1 MLALAFF
8 LLIAQTPSSRADED
22 EPWDFWDVE
31 PEQPPRQ
38 GESEEEIQRKQEEK
52 ERKQKEKAAFPKD
65 EVDDEVQA
73 FWIVFSLASN
83 MGTQPFRDFYGVPKQ
98 RRGPKLLCGSM
109 TCMVSGSRRCC
120 CRLLLDFEDPQI
132 VKSLPCCPGDVPR
145 TAHTASLSQPGSP
158 AAGAAPTNEPQSTG
172 EKE

>member
-8 LLIAQTPSSRADED
+8 LLIAQTPSQTRAEAD

-73 FWIVFSLASN
+73 FWILFSLASN

-98 RRGPKLLCGSM
+98 RSGPS
-109 TCMVSGSRRCC
+109 CC
-120 CRLLLDFEDPQI
+120 AFRFML
-132 VKSLPCCPGDVPR
+132 SLVIG
-145 TAHTASLSQPGSP
+145 
-158 AAGAAPTNEPQSTG
+158 
-172 EKE
+172 